1 MSHRLALRLAMRDG
15 ALARVLA
22 LALLVGVGSFA
33 ARASVS
39 AQSTG
44 TPDASTTPQTMV
56 AVPWGKGEFLEY
68 NLKVGFFEAGSGRMM
83 VMGIDT
89 VRGRATWRLRF
100 NITGGIPG
108 ARIND
113 SYDSYLDT
121 QTLNSLRFVQDLSE
135 LSNKRLR
142 IYDIFPDR
150 KIFHEQG
157 KEERASVDDPL
168 DDASFFF
175 FLRTIPLEVGKR
187 YEFNRYFDPNANP
200 VVIQVLRK
208 ERVSVPAGTFD
219 AIVIRPIIKT
229 SGLFAEGGRAE
240 IWLSDDERH
249 LLLRMNVKLG
259 SIASLSLNLR
269 KMQNVMPLRAT
280 NPTDTT
286 KRP

>member
-1 MSHRLALRLAMRDG
+1 MRG
-15 ALARVLA
+15 RGLARALA
-22 LALLVGVGSFA
+22 LALFVGAGLSAPVPRLAAQSVGAPTPAAA
-33 ARASVS
+33 AR
-39 AQSTG
+39 
-44 TPDASTTPQTMV
+44 TMV

-68 NLKVGFFEAGSGRMM
+68 DLKVGIFAAGSGRMI
-83 VMGIDT
+83 VMGLDT
-89 VRGRATWRLRF
+89 VRGRTAWRLRF

-108 ARIND
+108 VRIDD

-121 QTLNSLRFVQDLSE
+121 QSLNSLRFVQDLNE
-135 LSNKRLR
+135 VGKKRLR
-142 IYDIFPDR
+142 IYDIFPER
-150 KIFHEQG
+150 KTFLEHG
-157 KEERASVDDPL
+157 REERASVDDPL

-187 YEFNRYFDPNANP
+187 YEFNRYFDPDANP
-200 VVIQVLRK
+200 VVIQVLRR
-208 ERVSVPAGTFD
+208 ERVSVPSGTFD

-269 KMQNVMPLRAT
+269 KMQNVAPARGM
-280 NPTDTT
+280 NQTDTT